1 MSLREAGREA
11 TKVSD
16 FMCDGRRKVH
26 EALTEELAKRVD
38 VDVPQ
43 SVLRQLG
50 ETEYQAK
57 LLEMQARVRP
67 WRAVLSA
74 WPCCAGSSSCPRSTT
89 RLT

>member
-1 MSLREAGREA
+1 MKSP
-11 TKVSD
+11 KSNS
-16 FMCDGRRKVH
+16 MCDGQRKVH
-26 EALTEELAKRVD
+26 EALTEELAKLVD

-67 WRAVLSA
+67 WRAVWSA
-74 WPCCAGSSSCPRSTT
+74 WPCCAG
-89 RLT
+89 

>member
-1 MSLREAGREA
+1 M
-11 TKVSD
+11 
-16 FMCDGRRKVH
+16 H
-26 EALTEELAKRVD
+26 EALTEQLAKRVD

-67 WRAVLSA
+67 RRAALPA
-74 WPCCAGSSSCPRSTT
+74 RPCCAGRDLAPVLPRA
-89 RLT
+89 